1 MRKTLTLSENAIE
14 KLLNTL
20 NIKKPEN
27 VDMYFKII
35 DFKLLDMQNNLYIC
49 TLTDQKSYYD
59 KFILKNTKIFEK
71 DSIIHVKKVII
82 TLVNNDKIISCLNYK
97 NFGVIKF
104 DGAAKKEQ
112 NDIEKKEKKEKEIKE
127 EKERDKKILDEELNK
142 ETILLFQ
149 NIKYEKRKKKYF
161 FKWDNGNLK
170 LINAKTNKEKNLS
183 VKKSPKKS
191 KIGKKQDNNF
201 NILDNIENVED
212 YNNKKEEEEKKEK
225 KGRKDN
231 KVYNDDDEEET
242 EKIFEGINV
251 NELFKINQKKVNRQ
265 KDLKKDYQLF
275 VNLSTFNKLKPL
287 YTKCINKQLIIKEKQ
302 KYIVYIFR
310 DPDGGEINAYVYDN
324 DIVAFDKKI
333 LENEIY
339 IISNYILKPKIYST
353 FINNDYRL
361 ILNKDTEIEPMPQD
375 SVFNKIQFHFF
386 NINELYYFKEG
397 LLVDICGIIY
407 DEGKI
412 EIIKTKYGTRI
423 IRNIL
428 ICDTSKKKIYISLWE
443 PHANNKRIKFEK
455 GEIIA
460 IKYCKVI
467 LYPEKIKKLTTISLS
482 ILQNSTSNYE
492 KDLELKEFKE
502 KYDSINN
509 FTFVFNP
516 PNYKY
521 LNELKSHIKYNLQ
534 NNIDNCN
541 ISFVTKAYIDEII
554 IDNNS
559 IYNGCPFCHRKLTE
573 IEENNNHNK
582 NNIFK
587 FKCLFCKK
595 NFQKPKYILKLSFRA
610 RDIYDKVFFNMIG
623 EIASKFLNID
633 PDIIKEYLDD
643 NNKIELKTIEERV
656 LFQEYI
662 FMGKLI
668 SYAGF
673 NGKIQNKAR
682 IDNWEKADGDNLKK
696 IIELLE
702 ENED

>member
-1 MRKTLTLSENAIE
+1 MKKAPTLSENGIE
-14 KLLNTL
+14 QLLNIQ
-20 NIKKPEN
+20 NINKPEN
-27 VDMYFKII
+27 VDMYFKIV
-35 DFKLLDMQNNLYIC
+35 DFKKIDEKNNLFMC
-49 TLTDQKSYYD
+49 TLKDKKSTYD
-59 KFILKNTKIFEK
+59 KFILKNSTLFVK
-71 DSIIHVKKVII
+71 DSIIHIKIVII
-82 TLVNNDKIISCLNYK
+82 TLCNNDKIISCLNYE
-97 NFGVIKF
+97 NYGIISF
-104 DGAAKKEQ
+104 DDAAKNDQNEIEQ
-112 NDIEKKEKKEKEIKE
+112 KEKEKE
-127 EKERDKKILDEELNK
+127 EIERDKKILDEELNE
-142 ETILLFQ
+142 ETKLLFQ
-149 NIKYEKRKKKYF
+149 NVKYEKRKKKYF
-161 FKWDNGNLK
+161 FKWDKGNLK
-170 LINAKTNKEKNLS
+170 LINVKTNKEKKSS
-183 VKKSPKKS
+183 VKKSPKKN
-191 KIGKKQDNNF
+191 KLNKKQDNNY
-201 NILDNIENVED
+201 NILNDIQNIED
-212 YNNKKEEEEKKEK
+212 YNNDKEEKEQK
-225 KGRKDN
+225 NDEPKE
-231 KVYNDDDEEET
+231 YNDDDEGET
-242 EKIFEGINV
+242 EKMFEGINV
-251 NELFKINQKKVNRQ
+251 NELFKINQKKNNRL
-265 KDLKKDYQLF
+265 KDLKKDYQLL
-275 VNLSTFNKLKPL
+275 VNLSIYEQLKPL
-287 YTKCINKQLIIKEKQ
+287 YIKCINKQLIIKEKQ

-310 DPDGGEINAYVYDN
+310 DPEGGEINAYVYDN
-324 DIVAFDKKI
+324 DIVSFDKKI

-339 IISNYILKPKIYST
+339 IISNYKLSPKIYST

-361 ILNKDTEIEPMPQD
+361 ILNKETKIEPMPQD
-375 SVFNKIQFHFF
+375 SIFNKIQFHFF

-407 DEGKI
+407 DEGRI
-412 EIIKTKYGTRI
+412 EVIKTKYGTRI

-502 KYDSINN
+502 KYDNISN

-521 LNELKSHIKYNLQ
+521 LNELKNEIKYNLQ
-534 NNIDNCN
+534 YNINNCN

-559 IYNGCPFCHRKLTE
+559 IYNGCQFCNRKLTE
-573 IEENNNHNK
+573 IEENNNQNK
-582 NNIFK
+582 NNLFK

-595 NFQKPKYILKLSFRA
+595 NFQKPKYILKLSFTA
-610 RDIYDKVFFNMIG
+610 RDIYDKVFFNMVG
-623 EIASKFLNID
+623 EVARKFLNIN
-633 PDIIKEYLDD
+633 PDIVKGYLVD
-643 NNKIELKTIEERV
+643 NNKIELKAIEQRV

-668 SYAGF
+668 SYTGY

-682 IDNWEKADGDNLKK
+682 IDNWEKADGDNLKR

-702 ENED
+702 DNED